1 MKSTD
6 NIEAN
11 WCTHTFQRYHNRECE
26 ASGWLGSMTLGFRAS
41 MVALSMIVQVS
52 ENLSWTFMVC
62 GHGFSASSISAI
74 TAPRRGTLAQAS
86 EQSTAEQYRVL
97 CRVRNAWIG
106 LGQGLADKGDD
117 CHRPVLAQSQRRDLG
132 FLRIRPVDRVA
143 IVPQRQVRTPFGIP
157 RHFRPFRPGVAV
169 AVQRHALKAE
179 ADTALL
185 EHGGASRLILAQLI
199 LKWARALGHAIVSYD
214 PDGAPVVDKRET
226 MLVSPSPANACALAK
241 ELGALIDEFII
252 ENVDPSSINGLA
264 GETFDQYWAITTR
277 FLSIALRQ
285 WPLILEQRGMID
297 RAQRQRALLA
307 AQIEHLKRAGE
318 G

>member
-143 IVPQRQVRTPFGIP
+143 IVPQRQVRTPFGIT

-185 EHGGASRLILAQLI
+185 ELGGAISGTPVCRYGSSDP
-199 LKWARALGHAIVSYD
+199 ALG
-214 PDGAPVVDKRET
+214 
-226 MLVSPSPANACALAK
+226 
-241 ELGALIDEFII
+241 
-252 ENVDPSSINGLA
+252 NVARICSASLPNRICG
-264 GETFDQYWAITTR
+264 GCR
-277 FLSIALRQ
+277 
-285 WPLILEQRGMID
+285 P
-297 RAQRQRALLA
+297 RQRVS
-307 AQIEHLKRAGE
+307 IRTKRF
-318 G
+318 